1 MKILASEFTIS
12 KSNETG
18 SVVAG
23 WASVVSDNGMPIT
36 DHQGDIIAIDEIRK
50 AAHKFVS
57 DARVAKAQHSGDPVG
72 EVVESV
78 IVDDA
83 LASNLGISDGKRG
96 WWIVMKINDP
106 KIQERI
112 RTRELRAFSI
122 GGKGRR
128 TKIIG
133 DK

>member
-1 MKILASEFTIS
+1 MDVRINIAFEKASPRGE
-12 KSNETG
+12 
-18 SVVAG
+18 VVAG
-23 WASVVSDNGMPIT
+23 WASVVSVDGKPVE
-36 DHQGDIIAIDEIRK
+36 DHQGDIISIDEIRK
-50 AAHKFVS
+50 AAHRFVR

-83 LASNLGISDGKRG
+83 LAKALGASDGKRG
-96 WWIVMKINDP
+96 WWIVMKVHDP

-112 RTRELRAFSI
+112 RKGELAAFSI

-128 TKIIG
+128 TKIQE
-133 DK
+133 KR